1 MDALDTVQEVA
12 QAQLDSLEQGDQAPA
27 IDGVATTLELLLIC
41 LKYIKTSTGP
51 INTIELERNFQAVLK
66 TA

>member
-12 QAQLDSLEQGDQAPA
+12 QAQLDCLGQGDQAPA

-51 INTIELERNFQAVLK
+51 IDTISLEKDFQAVLQ
-66 TA
+66 A